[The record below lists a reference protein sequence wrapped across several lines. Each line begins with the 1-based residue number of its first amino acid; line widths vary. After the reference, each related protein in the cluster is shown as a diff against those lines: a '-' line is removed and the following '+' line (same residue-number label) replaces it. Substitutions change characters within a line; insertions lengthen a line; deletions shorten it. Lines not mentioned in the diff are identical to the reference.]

1 MHASSVLAALA
12 SFGLSSAIITGISVP
27 STIKAG
33 DGFNAYINTA
43 DYIQSVYDVSIAFGV
58 APGAGYQGALGQV
71 IDSFYLGPQQSN
83 VVQPIPKW
91 VTMPSNIQN
100 GQATLSGAVFSLYGA
115 ADAQTLTTYNVT
127 VTIGDA
133 TSTNY
138 VTSQP

>member
-1 MHASSVLAALA
+1 MHFSNIFTTLATL
-12 SFGLSSAIITGISVP
+12 GLSQAIITGISVP
-27 STIKAG
+27 ATIKPG

-43 DYIQSVYDVSIAFGV
+43 DYIQSVYDVAVAFGV

-71 IDSFYLGPQQSN
+71 IDSFYLGPEQSN

-91 VTMPSNIQN
+91 VTMSSTVQQ
-100 GQATLSGAVFSLYGA
+100 GQAIVSAAVFSLYGA

-138 VTSQP
+138 VTSSP